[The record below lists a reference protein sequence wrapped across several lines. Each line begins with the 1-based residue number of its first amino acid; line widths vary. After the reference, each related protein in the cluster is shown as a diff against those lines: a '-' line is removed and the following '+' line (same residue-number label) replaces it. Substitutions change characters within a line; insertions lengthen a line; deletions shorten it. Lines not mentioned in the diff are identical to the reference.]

1 MLPLEDIKVI
11 DLSSLIPGA
20 LCSMLLA
27 DFGAEV
33 IKIEDPG
40 QGDYARNI
48 ETYPKYE
55 GVGVLFKGDRSTF
68 NVKSIFRGF
77 PEGLL

>member
-40 QGDYARNI
+40 QGDYARHI
-48 ETYPKYE
+48 ET
-55 GVGVLFKGDRSTF
+55 
-68 NVKSIFRGF
+68 
-77 PEGLL
+77 